1 MRQVWDIIRLK
12 GPALGLHPNPSKCE
26 WLDHFRCSPCPIFSG
41 SLPSGIPVT
50 PFNDFS
56 ILQVPLGPPDVVGPF
71 VARKLL
77 AGLKPVLEKLEAFED
92 TQAAL
97 YLLRVSFSSV
107 RATHF
112 MRTTP
117 LSHWRSI
124 ATSFDSQ
131 IRHTFE
137 SIVGFPLTD
146 LAYTQACL
154 TPKLGG
160 FGIRQVAQHADGA
173 FNACRFEVFSA
184 WGTRLG
190 WSSSPPPFP
199 PTKRGLF
206 FS

>member
-1 MRQVWDIIRLK
+1 MRVDLV
-12 GPALGLHPNPSKCE
+12 
-26 WLDHFRCSPCPIFSG
+26 G
-41 SLPSGIPVT
+41 SLSVSPLSPFLRFPPLRHSVT
-50 PFNDFS
+50 PFNDLS

-71 VARKLL
+71 VAKKLL

-92 TQAAL
+92 TPAAL
-97 YLLRVSFSSV
+97 YLLLVSFSSV

-160 FGIRQVAQHADGA
+160 FGIAG
-173 FNACRFEVFSA
+173 
-184 WGTRLG
+184 
-190 WSSSPPPFP
+190 
-199 PTKRGLF
+199 
-206 FS
+206 